1 MQDET
6 QPFAIPDFQT
16 KPFVWDE
23 TQSVIASLQAIPYDE
38 SAPPKAGISPQE
50 GEQLLNWMMA
60 GTTGMLERLFPRR
73 NRDWT
78 EYCKAKC
85 VIANA
90 IEHDLAQDLP
100 ENYIHSF
107 NMQHLSGTPHAAMIL
122 RLPVETSVGTWEW
135 KHYLLDPTLAQFAD
149 TRCARL
155 LATPAGAEF
164 GTQLL
169 THGYAELTE
178 AAAACYID
186 AFIPPILRKQWRQE
200 FNENNCS
207 SIAILCQPNARQGN
221 NNADFLC
228 NIKERLGHSP

>member
-1 MQDET
+1 M
-6 QPFAIPDFQT
+6 IGRSI
-16 KPFVWDE
+16 VRLN
-23 TQSVIASLQAIPYDE
+23 ASLPMR
-38 SAPPKAGISPQE
+38 
-50 GEQLLNWMMA
+50 LNMIWHKI
-60 GTTGMLERLFPRR
+60 FPR
-73 NRDWT
+73 
-78 EYCKAKC
+78 
-85 VIANA
+85 I
-90 IEHDLAQDLP
+90 I
-100 ENYIHSF
+100 YIVLIC
-107 NMQHLSGTPHAAMIL
+107 NM
-122 RLPVETSVGTWEW
+122 ETSVGTWEW